1 MVIKLITSLESYLY
15 RYFALKF
22 RILSFKYRIYSYSR
36 WVLIRGWALII
47 FFYLQDGRLF
57 EVGANSRLGAYS
69 NKYGTQNPSSS
80 KYCTGWGR
88 DGVIKKVSYGDA
100 LPHVQSLT
108 LLCTIFD
115 RKGNLFYEGLPHISH
130 YRE

>member
-22 RILSFKYRIYSYSR
+22 RILSFKYRIYSYLR

-57 EVGANSRLGAYS
+57 EMGANSRLGAYS

-80 KYCTGWGR
+80 KYCMGWGR
-88 DGVIKKVSYGDA
+88 DGVIKKVSYRDT

>member
-88 DGVIKKVSYGDA
+88 DGVIKKVSYRDT